1 MSAVDEVY
9 QYGQD
14 TFNVPERGKI
24 RIEGCPSSIT
34 DQLRRA
40 SFTRESP
47 GVYTKSQAAL
57 DDDQEYQVVTV
68 TVDGDEDEVL
78 HVEAT
83 DIIGVV
89 SLTPSSK
96 VQVDPKIEW
105 EYIFDMLLAVY
116 DQNRSIEYHGIPLQD
131 FLSDDIHLDDVFVVL
146 AINYLDG
153 LEAIQRN
160 GYIRDLDIRR
170 FDSLDGRGEIDVEQT
185 LLNHAQGNLE
195 PHWIR
200 NETEYNNAVNS
211 LLHYAGKTLIRLF
224 RQNAAEHDHPAY
236 DRIFSEVHRE
246 VERLESMGIGS
257 GLDRMDEYRELS
269 LYDLPKQRQYYRKT
283 FDVAKAILSSSL
295 GQQLRDGPRELVV
308 DYVLNMESLFE
319 QYSQVVI
326 ERALSKVKSYDYL
339 DKLDDVTPV
348 RSPSVNPF
356 EGEKK
361 ISHQPDH
368 ALQEGD
374 ETLAVLDSKYYAEGH
389 DPVKDSSSR
398 SRLFSYAYLLHS
410 DRLAFLCPLLEPK
423 TRQVAQTGAELQ
435 ILSPDEFSLDAYD
448 GVIHEY
454 LHEVLAEDA
463 PELEAFRAVA
473 ENKLCL
479 DGVTTA
485 ELSEAT
491 SMSGPFTF
499 KDAKAFSLRVIKSAA
514 NEHSWNVRNR
524 HDLQL
529 EGEWTRDQIQDRCD
543 QRYEHTTTC
552 VPVFRNEDGNDLIDL
567 YFLQNGGKAVEKEGP
582 FKLLTDDNEEK
593 KPEGGSRK
601 TSSGGTIQ
609 PRENH
614 VVDKITRSDIAGDDT
629 ATIAVFPTR
638 PSGLPFLKEKNAWG
652 FVRANRDFEYVAM
665 YVSRGPKEIKYV
677 AKVRDMVQPEEAK
690 LQRPPLDYVD
700 RPEIADGKMVVRFE
714 PGSLYELA
722 DPVPFGERAPQS
734 LEYTT
739 LGRLKQANSTDEM
752 L

>member
-1 MSAVDEVY
+1 MSTVDEVY

-14 TFNVPERGKI
+14 TFNVPERGEI

-68 TVDGDEDEVL
+68 TVDGEEDEVL

-96 VQVDPKIEW
+96 VQVDPKIDW

-153 LEAIQRN
+153 LETIQRN
-160 GYIRDLDIRR
+160 GYIRDLIIRR
-170 FDSLDGRGEIDVEQT
+170 IDSLDGRGEIDVEQT
-185 LLNHAQGNLE
+185 LMNHARGNLE
-195 PHWIR
+195 PHWVR
-200 NETEYNNAVNS
+200 NETEYNNAANS
-211 LLHYAGKTLIRLF
+211 LLHYAGKTLLRLF
-224 RQNAAEHDHPAY
+224 RENAAEHDHPAH

-246 VERLESMGIGS
+246 VERLESMGVGS
-257 GLDRMDEYRELS
+257 GLDRMGEYRQLS
-269 LYDLPKQRQYYRKT
+269 LYDLPKQRRYYRKA
-283 FDVAKAILSSSL
+283 FDVSKAILSSSL

-326 ERALSKVKSYDYL
+326 ERELSYIKSYDHL
-339 DKLDDVTPV
+339 NELDDVTPV

-356 EGEKK
+356 KDEGKV
-361 ISHQPDH
+361 SHQPDH

-374 ETLAVLDSKYYAEGH
+374 ETLSVLDSKYYAEGH

-398 SRLFSYAYLLHS
+398 SRLFSYAYLLHA

-423 TRQVAQTGAELQ
+423 RRRVVQTGAELQ
-435 ILSPDEFSLDAYD
+435 ILSPEEFSLEAYD

-454 LHEVLAEDA
+454 LHEVLVKEV

-479 DGVTTA
+479 DGVDESDLHKA
-485 ELSEAT
+485 KQL
-491 SMSGPFTF
+491 SGPFTF
-499 KDAKAFSLRVIKSAA
+499 KDTRDFSLRVLKAA
-514 NEHSWNVRNR
+514 ADEHSFNVRNR
-524 HDLQL
+524 YDLEQ
-529 EGEWTRDQIQDRCD
+529 EGDWTREQIELKCD
-543 QRYEHTTTC
+543 DRYEHATTC
-552 VPVFRNEDGNDLIDL
+552 VPVFCREDGQEWIDL
-567 YFLQNGGKAVEKEGP
+567 YFLVNGSGEVEKEGP
-582 FKLLTDDNEEK
+582 FKLL
-593 KPEGGSRK
+593 
-601 TSSGGTIQ
+601 
-609 PRENH
+609 
-614 VVDKITRSDIAGDDT
+614 
-629 ATIAVFPTR
+629 
-638 PSGLPFLKEKNAWG
+638 
-652 FVRANRDFEYVAM
+652 
-665 YVSRGPKEIKYV
+665 
-677 AKVRDMVQPEEAK
+677 
-690 LQRPPLDYVD
+690 
-700 RPEIADGKMVVRFE
+700 
-714 PGSLYELA
+714 
-722 DPVPFGERAPQS
+722 
-734 LEYTT
+734 
-739 LGRLKQANSTDEM
+739 
-752 L
+752 

>member
-1 MSAVDEVY
+1 MSTVDEVY

-14 TFNVPERGKI
+14 TFNVPERGEI

-68 TVDGDEDEVL
+68 TVDGEEDEVL

-96 VQVDPKIEW
+96 VQVDPKIDW

-153 LEAIQRN
+153 LETIQRN
-160 GYIRDLDIRR
+160 GYIRDLIIRR
-170 FDSLDGRGEIDVEQT
+170 IDSLDGRGEIDVEQT
-185 LLNHAQGNLE
+185 LMNHARGNLE

-200 NETEYNNAVNS
+200 NETEYNNAANS
-211 LLHYAGKTLIRLF
+211 LLHYAGKTLLRLF
-224 RQNAAEHDHPAY
+224 RENAAEHDHPAH

-246 VERLESMGIGS
+246 VERLESMGVGS
-257 GLDRMDEYRELS
+257 GLDRMGEYRQLS
-269 LYDLPKQRQYYRKT
+269 LYDLPKQRRYYRKA
-283 FDVAKAILSSSL
+283 FDVSKAILSSSL

-326 ERALSKVKSYDYL
+326 ERELSYIKSYDHL
-339 DKLDDVTPV
+339 NELDDVTPV

-356 EGEKK
+356 KDEGKV
-361 ISHQPDH
+361 SHQPDH

-374 ETLAVLDSKYYAEGH
+374 ETLSVLDSKYYAEGH

-398 SRLFSYAYLLHS
+398 SRLFSYAYLLHA

-423 TRQVAQTGAELQ
+423 RRRVVQTGAELQ
-435 ILSPDEFSLDAYD
+435 ILSPEEFSLEAYD

-454 LHEVLAEDA
+454 LHEVLVKEV

-479 DGVTTA
+479 DGVDESDLHKA
-485 ELSEAT
+485 KQL
-491 SMSGPFTF
+491 SGPFTF
-499 KDAKAFSLRVIKSAA
+499 KDTRDFSLRVLKAA
-514 NEHSWNVRNR
+514 ADEHSFNVRNR
-524 HDLQL
+524 YDLEQ
-529 EGEWTRDQIQDRCD
+529 EGDWTREQIELKCD
-543 QRYEHTTTC
+543 DRYEHATTC
-552 VPVFRNEDGNDLIDL
+552 VPVFCREDGQEWIDL
-567 YFLQNGGKAVEKEGP
+567 YFLVNGSGEVEKEGP
-582 FKLLTDDNEEK
+582 FKLL
-593 KPEGGSRK
+593 
-601 TSSGGTIQ
+601 
-609 PRENH
+609 
-614 VVDKITRSDIAGDDT
+614 
-629 ATIAVFPTR
+629 
-638 PSGLPFLKEKNAWG
+638 
-652 FVRANRDFEYVAM
+652 
-665 YVSRGPKEIKYV
+665 
-677 AKVRDMVQPEEAK
+677 
-690 LQRPPLDYVD
+690 
-700 RPEIADGKMVVRFE
+700 
-714 PGSLYELA
+714 
-722 DPVPFGERAPQS
+722 
-734 LEYTT
+734 
-739 LGRLKQANSTDEM
+739 
-752 L
+752 

>member
-1 MSAVDEVY
+1 MSTVDEVY

-14 TFNVPERGKI
+14 TFNVPERGEI

-47 GVYTKSQAAL
+47 GVYIKSQAAL

-68 TVDGDEDEVL
+68 TVDGEEDEVL

-96 VQVDPKIEW
+96 VQVDPKIDW

-153 LEAIQRN
+153 LETIQRN
-160 GYIRDLDIRR
+160 GYIRDLIIRR
-170 FDSLDGRGEIDVEQT
+170 IDSLDGRGEIDVEQT
-185 LLNHAQGNLE
+185 LMNHARGNLE
-195 PHWIR
+195 PHWVR
-200 NETEYNNAVNS
+200 NETEYNNAANS
-211 LLHYAGKTLIRLF
+211 LLHYAGKTLLRLF
-224 RQNAAEHDHPAY
+224 RENAAEHDHPAH

-246 VERLESMGIGS
+246 VERLESMGVGS
-257 GLDRMDEYRELS
+257 GLDRMGEYRQLS
-269 LYDLPKQRQYYRKT
+269 LYDLPKQRRYYRKA
-283 FDVAKAILSSSL
+283 FDVSKAILSSSL

-326 ERALSKVKSYDYL
+326 ERELSYIKSYDHL
-339 DKLDDVTPV
+339 NELDDVTPV

-356 EGEKK
+356 KDEGKV
-361 ISHQPDH
+361 SHQPDH

-374 ETLAVLDSKYYAEGH
+374 ETLSVLDSKYYAEGH

-398 SRLFSYAYLLHS
+398 SRLFSYAYLLHA

-423 TRQVAQTGAELQ
+423 RRRVVQTGAELQ
-435 ILSPDEFSLDAYD
+435 ILSPEEFSLEAYD

-454 LHEVLAEDA
+454 LHEVLVKEV

-479 DGVTTA
+479 DGVDESDLHKA
-485 ELSEAT
+485 KQL
-491 SMSGPFTF
+491 SGPFTF
-499 KDAKAFSLRVIKSAA
+499 KDTRDFSLRVLKAA
-514 NEHSWNVRNR
+514 ADEHSFNVRNR
-524 HDLQL
+524 YDLEQ
-529 EGEWTRDQIQDRCD
+529 EGDWTREQIELKCD
-543 QRYEHTTTC
+543 DRYEHATTC
-552 VPVFRNEDGNDLIDL
+552 VPVFCREDGQEWIDL
-567 YFLQNGGKAVEKEGP
+567 YFLVNGSGEVEKEGP
-582 FKLLTDDNEEK
+582 FKLL
-593 KPEGGSRK
+593 
-601 TSSGGTIQ
+601 
-609 PRENH
+609 
-614 VVDKITRSDIAGDDT
+614 
-629 ATIAVFPTR
+629 
-638 PSGLPFLKEKNAWG
+638 
-652 FVRANRDFEYVAM
+652 
-665 YVSRGPKEIKYV
+665 
-677 AKVRDMVQPEEAK
+677 
-690 LQRPPLDYVD
+690 
-700 RPEIADGKMVVRFE
+700 
-714 PGSLYELA
+714 
-722 DPVPFGERAPQS
+722 
-734 LEYTT
+734 
-739 LGRLKQANSTDEM
+739 
-752 L
+752 